1 MPIRHSNID
10 LNPDPTLALM
20 TARPR
25 TFLSAL
31 LMLAAL
37 GIGACDKTARLTES
51 TRPSQSGII
60 GEPNFTQFNDIPV
73 PAGADMDLER
83 SLVLGEQ
90 NAWVGRLVMVVGTNP
105 GKTFDFYF
113 GEMPRFGWFPV
124 TTVRAET
131 SVLTYARADRIA
143 TIQVEG
149 RTITGSIVSM
159 TISPKGQLAGAGNTA
174 SQHSGNFGSVTS
186 GPLR

>member
-1 MPIRHSNID
+1 MNSE
-10 LNPDPTLALM
+10 LDPTVPA
-20 TARPR
+20 AAPR
-25 TFLSAL
+25 AGFTVL

-51 TRPSQSGII
+51 TRPSQSGVI
-60 GEPNFTQFNDIPV
+60 GQPNFAQFNDVPV

-90 NAWVGRLVMVVGTNP
+90 DAWIGRLVLAVGTNP

-131 SVLTYARADRIA
+131 SVLTFARGSRIA
-143 TIQVEG
+143 TIQVWG
-149 RTITGSIVSM
+149 RTLSGSTVSM
-159 TISPKGQLAGAGNTA
+159 TVSPKGQIPGPEKAATRR
-174 SQHSGNFGSVTS
+174 HGNFDSVTNS
-186 GPLR
+186 PLR

>member
-1 MPIRHSNID
+1 
-10 LNPDPTLALM
+10 
-20 TARPR
+20 
-25 TFLSAL
+25 
-31 LMLAAL
+31 
-37 GIGACDKTARLTES
+37 
-51 TRPSQSGII
+51 
-60 GEPNFTQFNDIPV
+60 
-73 PAGADMDLER
+73 
-83 SLVLGEQ
+83 
-90 NAWVGRLVMVVGTNP
+90 
-105 GKTFDFYF
+105 
-113 GEMPRFGWFPV
+113 MPRFGWFPV

-143 TIQVEG
+143 TIQVQG

>member
-1 MPIRHSNID
+1 MNSE
-10 LNPDPTLALM
+10 LDPTVPSA
-20 TARPR
+20 APR
-25 TFLSAL
+25 AVLTVL

-51 TRPSQSGII
+51 TRPSQSGVI
-60 GEPNFTQFNDIPV
+60 GQPNFAQFNDVPV

-90 NAWVGRLVMVVGTNP
+90 DAWIGRLVLAVGTNP

-113 GEMPRFGWFPV
+113 GEMPRFGWFPI

-131 SVLTYARADRIA
+131 SVLTYARGGRIA
-143 TIQVEG
+143 TIQVRG
-149 RTITGSIVSM
+149 RTITGSTVSM
-159 TISPKGQLAGAGNTA
+159 TISPKGQISGTENTA
-174 SQHSGNFGSVTS
+174 ARQSGQFGSVTTA
-186 GPLR
+186 PLR